1 MKSMKDYRRLGV
13 LALLTTTMLSGC
25 NSIPFLESKKLD
37 YKSAGKLPPLEV
49 PPDLTTPGTDDRY
62 VVPDIATKG
71 SATFS
76 AYNQERSGKS
86 QQAASTNILPGQE
99 KVTLERAGS
108 QRWMV
113 VHATPEQV
121 WPVIKEFWQETG
133 FIINLERP
141 EAGVMETDWAE
152 NRAKIPQDAI
162 RSVLGKVMDGLYS
175 TAERDKFRTRLERG
189 KDAGTTEIYIS
200 HRGMYEVVKGGDGG
214 TQTVWEPRPA
224 DPELEAEM
232 MRRLMQRFGVED
244 NRAKSMLA
252 ANVTEKRADIT
263 KATDGSVSLE
273 VNDPFDRA
281 WRRVGLALDRV
292 GFTVEDRDRAKGLY
306 FVRYVDPE
314 TDNVKKG
321 EKGFLSKLAF
331 WRSKGGDS
339 TPDKKEQYRILVK
352 ETGGTSRV
360 LVQGK
365 DGNADRSETSGK
377 ILNLLYEQLK

>member
-1 MKSMKDYRRLGV
+1 MKSMKNYRRLGV
-13 LALLTTTMLSGC
+13 LALLTTAMLSGC

-49 PPDLTTPGTDDRY
+49 PPDLTTPGTDDRF

-76 AYNQERSGKS
+76 AYNQERSGKT
-86 QQAASTNILPGQE
+86 QQAANTDLLPDQE
-99 KVTLERAGS
+99 KVKLERAGS

-121 WPVIKEFWQETG
+121 WPVIKEFWQESG

-152 NRAKIPQDAI
+152 NRAKIPQDPI
-162 RSVLGKVMDGLYS
+162 RNVLGKILDGLYS

-200 HRGMYEVVKGGDGG
+200 HRGMYEVIKGGDGG

-232 MRRLMQRFGVED
+232 MRRLMQRFGVEE
-244 NRAKSMLA
+244 NRAKTMQV
-252 ANVTEKRADIT
+252 ANIEKRADIS
-263 KATDGSVSLE
+263 KAADGSVKLE
-273 VNDPFDRA
+273 VNDQFDRA

-292 GFTVEDRDRAKGLY
+292 GFTVEDRDRSKGLY

-314 TDNVKKG
+314 VDNNTKKS
-321 EKGFLSKLAF
+321 EKSFLSKLAF
-331 WRSKGGDS
+331 WRSSSDAA
-339 TPDKKEQYRILVK
+339 PDKKEQYRILVT
-352 ETGGTSRV
+352 ETAGTSHV
-360 LVQGK
+360 QVQGK
-365 DGNADRSETSGK
+365 DGNADRSETAGK

>member
-13 LALLTTTMLSGC
+13 LALLTATMLSGC
-25 NSIPFLESKKLD
+25 NSIPFMESKKLD

-62 VVPDIATKG
+62 VVPDIATQG

-76 AYNQERSGKS
+76 AYNQERSAKP
-86 QQAASTNILPGQE
+86 QQATGTNLLPDQE
-99 KVTLERAGS
+99 KVRLERAGS

-162 RSVLGKVMDGLYS
+162 RNVLGKVLDGLYS

-189 KDAGTTEIYIS
+189 QGAGTTEIYIS
-200 HRGMYEVVKGGDGG
+200 HRGMYEVIKGGDGG
-214 TQTVWEPRPA
+214 NQTVWEPRPA

-232 MRRLMQRFGVED
+232 LRRLMQRFGVEE
-244 NRAKSMLA
+244 NRAKTMLA
-252 ANVTEKRADIT
+252 ATGAEKRADIS
-263 KATDGSVSLE
+263 KSADGGVTLE

-292 GFTVEDRDRAKGLY
+292 GFTVEDRDRSKGLY

-314 TDNVKKG
+314 VDDKKN
-321 EKGFLSKLAF
+321 EKGFMSKLAF
-331 WRSKGGDS
+331 WRSKGDS
-339 TPDKKEQYRILVK
+339 ALDKKEQYRIAVT
-352 ETGGTSRV
+352 EAAGASRV
-360 LVQGK
+360 QVQGK
-365 DGNADRSETSGK
+365 DGNVDRSETAAK